1 MKTFPPPPRL
11 LLFIRLSSR
20 RLFFFFFAL
29 HLRRVTPRTV
39 CVRNKLKLS
48 EKDDQFRVERPIEGR
63 LGLSEKAW
71 TRPVIMVN

>member
-1 MKTFPPPPRL
+1 MKTFPPPSTSP
-11 LLFIRLSSR
+11 FYPSFFSPP
-20 RLFFFFFAL
+20 FFFFFAL
-29 HLRRVTPRTV
+29 HLRRVTSRTV